1 MKILHS
7 SDWHLGRSLYGRR
20 RYEEQEAFLRWLVGQ
35 LEEQCVDVLLVS
47 GDIFDSGT
55 PGNRAQELYYSFLY
69 DVSRSP
75 SCRHVVV
82 IAGNHDSPSFLSASR
97 TLLSALDIHVVGAA
111 MEDAEEEVLV
121 LRDPDGTPELVVC
134 AVPYLRE
141 RDIRSVE
148 VGESVADKERN
159 SQEGIRVH
167 YATVVAAAERV
178 RRQENELLPLVLM
191 GHLFVTGGKTVEGD
205 GVRDLYV
212 GSLGHVSSD
221 IFPSSANYVALGH
234 LHVPQRVKGGT
245 EIRYSGSPVPMGF
258 GEAGQEKSVS
268 FVTLINGCTRVEL
281 VPVPVFQRLERIKG
295 DRDGIV
301 RRIGELRD
309 SGESVWLEVI
319 HEGLEVVGDLRE
331 QLEEAVAGS
340 LLEILR
346 ISSGS
351 TVDMVLGRS
360 GEEESLTDLNPVE
373 VFERCLVARD
383 VPEEQRPSLLQCY
396 NEILHTLQV
405 EGKL

>member
-7 SDWHLGRSLYGRR
+7 SDWHLGRSLYGRK

-35 LEEQCVDVLLVS
+35 LEEHCVDVLLVS

-55 PGNRAQELYYSFLY
+55 PGNRAQELYYSFLHK
-69 DVSRSP
+69 VSRSS

-97 TLLSALDIHVVGAA
+97 ILLSALDIHVVGAA
-111 MEDAEEEVLV
+111 MEEAEDEVLV
-121 LRDPDGTPELVVC
+121 LRDSGGAPELVVC

-148 VGESVADKERN
+148 VGESVVNKERN
-159 SQEGIRVH
+159 SQEGIRAH
-167 YATVVAAAERV
+167 YAAVVAAAERV
-178 RRQENELLPLVLM
+178 RCQENGLLPIVLM

-221 IFPSSANYVALGH
+221 IFSSSANYVALGH
-234 LHVPQRVKGGT
+234 LHIPQRVKGST
-245 EIRYSGSPVPMGF
+245 EIHYSGSPIPMGF
-258 GEAGQEKSVS
+258 GEVGQEKSVS
-268 FVTLINGCTRVEL
+268 LVTMANGCAKVEL

-295 DRDGIV
+295 DSDGIV

-309 SGESVWLEVI
+309 SGESIWLEVM
-319 HEGLEVVGDLRE
+319 HEGSEVVGNLRE

-360 GEEESLTDLNPVE
+360 GGEESLTDLNPVE